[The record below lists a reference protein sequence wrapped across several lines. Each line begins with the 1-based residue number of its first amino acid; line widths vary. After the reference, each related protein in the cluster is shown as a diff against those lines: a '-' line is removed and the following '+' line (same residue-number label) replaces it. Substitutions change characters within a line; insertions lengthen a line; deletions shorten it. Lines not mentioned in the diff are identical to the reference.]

1 MTHNSRF
8 VGRNTRGTMI
18 GDPNIHSG
26 ISLNSPSMH
35 VGIPSTHFLTK
46 EDIEDELSQIEKNF
60 GMTPEH
66 FYKSW
71 KAGKLHGHEVMKLC
85 CYYEFYKDEYE

>member
-1 MTHNSRF
+1 MTHNSRL

-35 VGIPSTHFLTK
+35 VGIPITHVLSK
-46 EDIEDELSQIEKNF
+46 EDIEDKLSQIEKKY
-60 GMTPEH
+60 GMKPEH
-66 FYKSW
+66 FYESW
-71 KAGKLHGHEVMKLC
+71 KAGKLHGHEVMKLG